1 MSEPARTAASG
12 KPSEVVSAIER
23 ELASIWSVPDPATGV
38 AKVRASTLNY
48 VAATGVDALDDMRAM
63 TDQLAETHAGRVL
76 LLWVDGRLAP
86 WEIAHEVS
94 GVCRPSAGTSVCN
107 DRVEIAFGAV
117 AAERAASIVRTLALS
132 EIPVVAEIAAGAPSM
147 LAYALAGVARRLVV
161 DSRRMRLGPIVELL
175 AKTEGPTHA
184 STLADRAWIRA
195 FSWRELVARF
205 FDDRPDAAGDIRRV
219 HVRRAGLAGA
229 SDPAHLLLG
238 WLSSRL
244 GWTEIGRGGARR
256 QDGGTVE
263 VALDDATDGCTGAGE
278 LSSIEIVAG
287 EGRGQVT
294 CEVARVAGGRDV
306 RWRLCRAE
314 EGCVDVEREMALGHH
329 DETWVLVKAI
339 ESTESDQAY
348 REALLAGARWEA
360 WGA

>member
-1 MSEPARTAASG
+1 VSEPARAAASG

-23 ELASIWSVPDPATGV
+23 ELSSIWSVPDPATGV

-48 VAATGVDALDDMRAM
+48 VAASGVAALDELRAM

-94 GVCRPSAGTSVCN
+94 GVCRPGAGTSVCN
-107 DRVEIAFGAV
+107 DRVEIGFGAV
-117 AAERAASIVRTLALS
+117 AAERAASVVRTLALP
-132 EIPVVAEIAAGAPSM
+132 EIPIVAEIAAGAPGT
-147 LAYALAGVARRLVV
+147 LAHALAGVARRLVV
-161 DSRRMRLGPIVELL
+161 DSHRMRLGPIVELL
-175 AKTEGPTHA
+175 GKAQGPLHA
-184 STLADRAWIRA
+184 CTLADRAWIRA
-195 FSWRELVARF
+195 YSWRELVARF
-205 FDDRPDAAGDIRRV
+205 FDDRPETTREIRRV
-219 HVRRAGLAGA
+219 RVQRARLEGA
-229 SDPAHLLLG
+229 ADPAHLLLG

-263 VALDDATDGCTGAGE
+263 VLVEDASDGCTGPGE
-278 LSSIEIVAG
+278 LSSVAIVAG
-287 EGRGQVT
+287 EGRGEVT
-294 CEVARVAGGRDV
+294 CDVARVAGGRDV

-314 EGCVDVEREMALGHH
+314 EGCVDVERELALGHR

-339 ESTESDQAY
+339 ESTDGDQAY
-348 REALLAGARWEA
+348 REALIAGARWEA